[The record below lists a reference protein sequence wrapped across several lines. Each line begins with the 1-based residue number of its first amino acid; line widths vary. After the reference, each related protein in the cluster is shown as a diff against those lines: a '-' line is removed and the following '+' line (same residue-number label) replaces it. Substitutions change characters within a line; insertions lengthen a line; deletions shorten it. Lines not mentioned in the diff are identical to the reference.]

1 MTHDADDAGFD
12 LPRRYYAAAA
22 ILIGVFMSALDSSI
36 VNIAL
41 PTIASDLDVSAAAV
55 IWVANGY
62 QVASAATMLIC
73 ASLGSRI
80 GERRFYTLGLV
91 LFTLA
96 SLGCAVAPSFAALVA
111 LRVLQDISYA
121 VLISVG
127 YGLYRVILP
136 ASHFSRYV
144 FALACFIAALSFFA
158 SLARVYRQ
166 RGQASP

>member
-62 QVASAATMLIC
+62 QAVS
-73 ASLGSRI
+73 
-80 GERRFYTLGLV
+80 YTHLDV
-91 LFTLA
+91 YK
-96 SLGCAVAPSFAALVA
+96 
-111 LRVLQDISYA
+111 RQRLQGFGH
-121 VLISVG
+121 VRG
-127 YGLYRVILP
+127 YGGLDGARFRIIGNDAQP
-136 ASHFSRYV
+136 MSQ
-144 FALACFIAALSFFA
+144 FAFLETMQCHA
-158 SLARVYRQ
+158 
-166 RGQASP
+166 